1 MVSNLVSILE
11 KLKNNDRDTWESF
24 YNSNVNGIYRYI
36 MYRCGN
42 NKAPAEDITQQVF
55 LVAVDKINSFSG
67 SNEKL
72 PSWLFGI
79 ARIEVL
85 RHFQHNKI
93 FINASVNLNELSVE
107 DTKPEVYVEFEDECL
122 VDQVLNNLSDGH
134 SEVLVYK
141 YCDQLSVKDISTKT
155 GRSNKAIESLL
166 TRAREAFKKSYKQ
179 MQQEWR

>member
-1 MVSNLVSILE
+1 MELDLAGILK
-11 KLKNNDRDTWESF
+11 KLKNNDRDAWEKF

-36 MYRCGN
+36 MYRCNN
-42 NKAPAEDITQQVF
+42 NKSPVEDITQQVF
-55 LVAVDKINSFSG
+55 LAAVDKINSFSG
-67 SNEKL
+67 ADEKL

-85 RHFQHNKI
+85 RHFRHNKI
-93 FINASVNLNELSVE
+93 FVNASGDLNELSVE

-155 GRSNKAIESLL
+155 GRSSKAIESLL
-166 TRAREAFKKSYKQ
+166 TRAREAFKKYYKQ
-179 MQQEWR
+179 MQQEGR